1 MLVYSNNT
9 TSDYSW
15 ETLPNS
21 TAVPSNINSNI
32 TINASDI
39 SNCLSDNIIKPEPTE
54 SKETKSK
61 LTRNSFWLKVAKFK
75 DGVKQDDY
83 SVIPDIN
90 DVRIYNNDAGKPCA
104 VYLDFVDGTTTSA
117 AVRDKDTFNIESGIT
132 ICLAKKLLDM
142 RTNGCGN
149 STYNKL
155 VKYAM
160 KRYEANRKYD
170 AMVEQEEADD
180 ERRYKKLCEKKQRR
194 KERLATKERER
205 QIEIQKEAIIRALRE
220 YQSDDLK

>member
-1 MLVYSNNT
+1 MGLVYSNNT
-9 TSDYSW
+9 ACDYSW
-15 ETLPNS
+15 ET
-21 TAVPSNINSNI
+21 APSNSVTSNLGSI
-32 TINASDI
+32 TIKAGDVY
-39 SNCLSDNIIKPEPTE
+39 NCLSDIVKHVDEPTE

-61 LTRNSFWLKVAKFK
+61 LAGDGFWRKVTKFK

-83 SVIPDIN
+83 NVIPDIH

-104 VYLDFVDGTTTSA
+104 IYLDFVDGKTTSA
-117 AVRDKDTFNIESGIT
+117 AVRDQDSFNIESGIT

-142 RTNGCGN
+142 RTNGCGS

-155 VKYAM
+155 VKYAL

-170 AMVEQEEADD
+170 EMVEQEEAEN

-194 KERLATKERER
+194 KERLAAKERER
-205 QIEIQKEAIIRALRE
+205 QIEIQKEAFVRALRE

>member
-15 ETLPNS
+15 QTLPNS
-21 TAVPSNINSNI
+21 TAVPSNING
-32 TINASDI
+32 TIKASDI

-61 LTRNSFWLKVAKFK
+61 LTGDAFWRKVTKFK

-83 SVIPDIN
+83 RVIPDIN

-117 AVRDKDTFNIESGIT
+117 AVRDNDTFNIESGIT

-142 RTNGCGN
+142 RTNGCGS

-155 VKYAM
+155 VKYAL
-160 KRYEANRKYD
+160 KRYEANRKYEE
-170 AMVEQEEADD
+170 MVEQEEAED